1 MQAGDVPS
9 LRFAVQL
16 LRQAEQCMAISD
28 NPVAIRFF
36 CSRSRYRRFTS
47 FMCAHV
53 KSKMMVLLGRKFCKA
68 KAKKRGAR
76 DLSSPYKDT
85 KEQDM
90 AYLIL
95 VAVVA
100 MMALYALIIVGCL
113 KQPEW

>member
-1 MQAGDVPS
+1 MRA
-9 LRFAVQL
+9 
-16 LRQAEQCMAISD
+16 
-28 NPVAIRFF
+28 N
-36 CSRSRYRRFTS
+36 
-47 FMCAHV
+47 V
-53 KSKMMVLLGRKFCKA
+53 KCKMMALVGSKFCRA

-76 DLSSPYKDT
+76 DLSLPYKDT
-85 KEQDM
+85 KEQNM